1 MKWKKNLSYDF
12 MLFLV
17 FYMDLV
23 WDIYGEMEF
32 DINVKFFMELLM
44 KVGNWYYIKNVWV
57 IVYV

>member
-1 MKWKKNLSYDF
+1 MEKKNWVMILCF
-12 MLFLV
+12 FLV

-57 IVYV
+57 IVFV